1 MFENTLITR
10 KEDFMI
16 TLAVDS
22 MSTVRSRFTPLPL
35 NMHLWFCVYA
45 TVVFMII
52 FYRRK
57 SVSSLIWALIC
68 DATLILQFYN
78 DKYTAAAVFVCE
90 VVMFAIL
97 AVLWVRDKKAAKLKA
112 AAEESSEQPD
122 ESEKEDN
129 LEDIAKLVKTER
141 DRLDNGGSIIDN
153 AFEDDGL

>member
-1 MFENTLITR
+1 
-10 KEDFMI
+10 MI
-16 TLAVDS
+16 TLAVNS
-22 MSTVRSRFTPLPL
+22 MSAVRSRFTPVPL
-35 NMHLWFCVYA
+35 NTHLGICIYA
-45 TVVFMII
+45 TVVFLIV

-78 DKYTAAAVFVCE
+78 DKYTAAAVFICE

-97 AVLWVRDKKAAKLKA
+97 AVLWVRDKKAARLKA
-112 AAEESSEQPD
+112 AAEGAEEGSEV
-122 ESEKEDN
+122 SHAEDN

-153 AFEDDGL
+153 AFEDDRLDRL